1 MSKRFFRVF
10 FSWLTAWP
18 WRLSFGRALWRG
30 RAKGAD
36 RARVNRAEARRLGD
50 PSPVANSMA
59 SRLNPLGRRGR
70 EAANAQD
77 DRIIFA
83 LPRDEIVS
91 ALNQTLRQSGPTTD
105 ATGYSDHPDLIKS
118 LADSAYLCE
127 CQGRYGE
134 AERLYRQS
142 LTLSVR
148 RYGDSHFALVTGLED
163 LATFYHKQAR
173 YAEAEPLCRQLLKV
187 RSQHQP
193 PCHPDIGE
201 ALFLLAEAYRHQSR
215 YSKAEPLLQK
225 AVGVFTEAC
234 GADSP
239 RTQAVKITWMQLI
252 SEMIAAGKCDLPK
265 DQLEGLDLERLSEV
279 CSWAKPDWLNPES
292 DDTYSWVL
300 SGWGKEK
307 P

>member
-1 MSKRFFRVF
+1 MVKRFFRFF

-18 WRLSFGRALWRG
+18 RRLSFGRALWRG
-30 RAKGAD
+30 RAKGAGRD
-36 RARVNRAEARRLGD
+36 RTFNNSAEVT
-50 PSPVANSMA
+50 VANSMA
-59 SRLNPLGRRGR
+59 SRRNPSASKRSGQEGS
-70 EAANAQD
+70 NAQD
-77 DRIIFA
+77 NRIIFA
-83 LPRDEIVS
+83 LPRDEVVS

-105 ATGYSDHPDLIKS
+105 ANGYSDHPDLIKS

-173 YAEAEPLCRQLLKV
+173 YAEAEPFCRQLLEV

-201 ALFLLAEAYRHQSR
+201 ALFLLAESYRHQSR
-215 YSKAEPLLQK
+215 CSKAEPLLQK

-252 SEMIAAGKCDLPK
+252 SEMIAAGKCDIPK
-265 DQLEGLDLERLSEV
+265 ERLEGLDLERLSEV